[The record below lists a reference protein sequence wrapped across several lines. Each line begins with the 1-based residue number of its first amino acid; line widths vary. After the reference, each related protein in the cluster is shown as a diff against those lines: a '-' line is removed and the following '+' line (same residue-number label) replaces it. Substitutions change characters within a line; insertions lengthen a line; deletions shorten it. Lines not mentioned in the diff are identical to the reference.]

1 MIHEIFESYADNAF
15 DENTK
20 ENSLTWK
27 REWYNANFRKFFPK
41 DFSAKLLDIGPGL
54 GELLITEREWGYVN
68 GRAIDIS
75 PSVADYCKNRGLEC
89 ECVADSA
96 EWLKEHKNCYE
107 VITLLDVFEHIPQS
121 ESVEFLK
128 ACKGALSDTG
138 ILILQ
143 VPNIQSAESFLHRYN
158 DLTHV
163 FGYSQHTLEQLISMA
178 GFETVR
184 LYPFEEYPGDDA
196 DRKMI
201 RRLRSI
207 YWKAL
212 CAGRQIT
219 HNLNPEI
226 LTPELFAVLSRN
238 KCELPDNELK
248 GEFDDNRITFKD
260 VKDYFDKLGV
270 NVDAFDE
277 ICSINDL
284 RNSFLRK
291 SDELDYWIT
300 SELEN
305 RRRLFEELKEMINDK
320 SREYNEI
327 RNILEDTNS
336 VREEREMELRAL
348 VSDSGQRWNAMLDEQ
363 NGRLVKFIDERIERL
378 DEHNGWTRN
387 RLDELESGV
396 EKLNTFVMKLRHPW
410 RFILGRKK
418 TS

>member
-1 MIHEIFESYADNAF
+1 MTHEIFESYADNAF

-27 REWYNANFRKFFPK
+27 REWYNANFKKFFPK
-41 DFSAKLLDIGPGL
+41 DFSAKLLDVGPGL
-54 GELLITEREWGYVN
+54 GEMLITEREWGYVN
-68 GRAIDIS
+68 GCAIDIS

-128 ACKGALSDTG
+128 ACKGALSDKG

-184 LYPFEEYPGDDA
+184 FYPFEEYPGDDA
-196 DRKMI
+196 DRKMT

-226 LTPELFAVLSRN
+226 LTPELFAVLSKN

-248 GEFDDNRITFKD
+248 GEFDDNYIRLKD
-260 VKDYFDKLGV
+260 VRDYLDKLGV
-270 NVDAFDE
+270 KAEAFEE
-277 ICSINDL
+277 ICGIEDL
-284 RNSFLRK
+284 KRDFNGK
-291 SDELDYWIT
+291 
-300 SELEN
+300 N
-305 RRRLFEELKEMINDK
+305 EELKCRIEKNA
-320 SREYNEI
+320 EQANEELRSSI
-327 RNILEDTNS
+327 ALA
-336 VREEREMELRAL
+336 EERWKEKNEELQEL
-348 VSDSGQRWNAMLDEQ
+348 IKISEQREQQREQMWMGMLDEQ

-378 DEHNGWTRN
+378 DEHNKWTRN
-387 RLDELESGV
+387 RLDLLEKSV
-396 EKLNTFVMKLRHPW
+396 EQLNGFVKKLCHPW
-410 RFILGRKK
+410 KAFRSGDEKH
-418 TS
+418 